1 MKAHQKFLNLKFI
14 VQFFFTAI
22 TLITLYY
29 NVILR
34 IVTVEW
40 SRADFD
46 YCYLIPF
53 VVGYLLWEK
62 KDQFAKLPS
71 RSSWFG
77 LIVIFIGIFFF
88 LLGEFGGEFLSL
100 YLSLWFMV
108 LGLCWIQF
116 GWKKLKAIL
125 FPLCFI
131 LTMFPPPSFFYSRIT
146 LNMQLI
152 STKLGTEF
160 LHIFQV
166 PVYREGNVI
175 DLGFTQLQIV
185 QACSGL
191 RFLIPLL
198 ILSILLVYYFRE
210 SWWKRG
216 LVLLL
221 AFPLSILMNG
231 LRLAALALLTI
242 WLKDPGLAETWVHD
256 ALGWAMFVVSLGI
269 LLGVMQV
276 LKGLPSKTME
286 SPPST
291 QEAESGPNPEPD
303 RNKRAVSAPYILA
316 LVLILGTF
324 AFVYYRA
331 NTSDIYPKAKNL
343 AQFPKSLGTWQG
355 ESYTMSER
363 LLKALDLTDY
373 YQANYR
379 NGQGDLVQF
388 YVAWYETQAKGESI
402 HSPETCLR
410 GGGWQFQK
418 SGATQLKLS
427 GYQESPLRVNQALLS
442 RPGNQ
447 MLTYFWF
454 RCRGRNLVN
463 GYELKLYNM
472 WDRLTKRRTDGALIR
487 VMSKVGESEEK
498 KEVKKRIQSFLSL
511 SLPILDNYLPYE

>member
-1 MKAHQKFLNLKFI
+1 MDFRLSSKSLILLLFSLVLLI
-14 VQFFFTAI
+14 VAYFQAI
-22 TLITLYY
+22 NRLI
-29 NVILR
+29 VHD
-34 IVTVEW
+34 W

-53 VVGYLLWEK
+53 VVAYLIWEK
-62 KDQFAKLPS
+62 RSQFARLAS
-71 RSSWFG
+71 RSSWLG
-77 LIVIFIGIFFF
+77 LIPVFFGIFFF

-100 YLSLWFMV
+100 YLSLWFMI

-116 GWKKLKAIL
+116 GWKKLKVIL
-125 FPLCFI
+125 FPICFI

-152 STKLGTEF
+152 STKLGIHF
-160 LHIFQV
+160 LHLFQV
-166 PVYREGNVI
+166 PAYREGNVI

-276 LKGLPSKTME
+276 LKGLPPKTME
-286 SPPST
+286 TPPST
-291 QEAESGPNPEPD
+291 QEAESGPNPGPD

-355 ESYTMSER
+355 EDYPLSER

-373 YQANYR
+373 YQADYR

-418 SGATQLKLS
+418 SGATKLKIS
-427 GYQESPLRVNQALLS
+427 EYQASPLRANQALLS
-442 RPGNQ
+442 RPGEK

-454 RCRGRNLVN
+454 WCRGRNLVN

-487 VMSKVGESEEK
+487 VMTPIQPGKGVSQAKA
-498 KEVKKRIQSFLSL
+498 RIQSFLSQA
-511 SLPILDNYLPYE
+511 LPELEKYLPYGS